1 MNKIKRKG
9 IFSVFGTFLFNIILG
24 SYQIWPKLLKY
35 FNLFI
40 ENKNKDLKLNSN
52 SKILFIPLFRLLYSI
67 FIPIGI
73 ILTRKIK
80 LKRCILLSFFLLITS
95 HILILYTSS
104 NIIILLSFILFAFSI
119 GISCITL
126 TVNSWLFF
134 PIYRG
139 LIFGFISSGNAIGNY
154 IFEKL
159 GEKLINPYK
168 ANIEKSEFYN
178 SLIIKNFTFFI
189 KILLILFTIIGS
201 ISIILITPWK
211 KSMMNGNG
219 NYFNNNEKIT
229 PLSELELIDERT
241 DNNFDVF
248 EINRNKS
255 IPYIGFN
262 KNEKIKDTFQSKAFL
277 QLMFM
282 FCLSTLF
289 NYLKIIDFPDL
300 KNEEFKE
307 YNFFLFNITDIFFRI
322 LWGTFLDIY
331 DFKTLYLISLYIQI
345 GIFSTFYFIADINFF
360 CIIYSFLEGISFS
373 STFVIQAFSFYKIFG
388 VNNGGI
394 LFGFSKIFCNFTQL
408 IINLFINYLN
418 TESIY
423 FLILCLFNSVCTMLS
438 SIILCFIEVKKFDY
452 EKFTNDKIKKR
463 RFSTSSIN
471 SNEGNF

>member
-1 MNKIKRKG
+1 MNKLKRKG
-9 IFSVFGTFLFNIILG
+9 IFSVFGAFLFNIILG

-52 SKILFIPLFRLLYSI
+52 SKIIFIPLFRLLYSI
-67 FIPIGI
+67 FIPVGI
-73 ILTRKIK
+73 LLMRKIK
-80 LKRCILLSFFLLITS
+80 LKKCILLSFFLLITS
-95 HILILYTSS
+95 YILILFTSS
-104 NIIILLSFILFAFSI
+104 KTIILISFIIFAFSI
-119 GISCITL
+119 GISYITL
-126 TVNSWLFF
+126 TINSCLFF
-134 PIYRG
+134 PVYRG
-139 LIFGFISSGNAIGNY
+139 LIFGFIFSGNALGNY
-154 IFEKL
+154 FFENL

-168 ANIEKSEFYN
+168 ANIEKSGFYN
-178 SLIIKNFTFFI
+178 SLIIKNFIFFI
-189 KILLILFTIIGS
+189 KILICLFTIIGS

-211 KSMMNGNG
+211 KSMMNGN
-219 NYFNNNEKIT
+219 YFKKNEKI
-229 PLSELELIDERT
+229 PLSELEFIDERT

-255 IPYIGFN
+255 IPYNGFN
-262 KNEKIKDTFQSKAFL
+262 KNEKIKDTLNSKPFL

-289 NYLKIIDFPDL
+289 SYLKINDFPEF

-307 YNFFLFNITDIFFRI
+307 YIFFLFNVTDIFFRI
-322 LWGTFLDIY
+322 LWGALLDIY

-345 GIFSTFYFIADINFF
+345 GIFSTFYFISDIKYF
-360 CIIYSFLEGISFS
+360 CITYSFLEGVTFS
-373 STFVIQAFSFYKIFG
+373 STYVIQAFSFYKIFG

-394 LFGFSKIFCNFTQL
+394 LYGFSKIFCNFTQL
-408 IINLFINYLN
+408 IIYIFINYLN

-423 FLILCLFNSVCTMLS
+423 FLILCLFYSICTMLS

-452 EKFTNDKIKKR
+452 EKFTNEKIKKR

>member
-9 IFSVFGTFLFNIILG
+9 IFSVFGAFLFNLILG

-35 FNLFI
+35 FILFI
-40 ENKNKDLKLNSN
+40 ENKNKNLKLNSN

-80 LKRCILLSFFLLITS
+80 LKKCILLSFFLIITS
-95 HILILYTSS
+95 HFLILYALS
-104 NIIILLSFILFAFSI
+104 NIIIIISFIFFAFGI

-139 LIFGFISSGNAIGNY
+139 LIFGFISSGNSLGNY
-154 IFEKL
+154 FFEKL

-168 ANIEKSEFYN
+168 ANIEKSKFYN

-189 KILLILFTIIGS
+189 KILLSLFTIIGS

-211 KSMMNGNG
+211 KSMINGNG
-219 NYFNNNEKIT
+219 NYFKKNDKIT

-262 KNEKIKDTFQSKAFL
+262 KNEKIKDTLHSKAFL

-289 NYLKIIDFPDL
+289 NYLKICDFPEF

-345 GIFSTFYFIADINFF
+345 GIFSTFYFIADIKYF
-360 CIIYSFLEGISFS
+360 CIIYSFLEGVTFS
-373 STFVIQAFSFYKIFG
+373 STYVIQAFSFYKIFG

-408 IINLFINYLN
+408 IIYIFINYLN

-423 FLILCLFNSVCTMLS
+423 FLILCLFYSVCTMLS

-452 EKFTNDKIKKR
+452 DKFTNENIKKR